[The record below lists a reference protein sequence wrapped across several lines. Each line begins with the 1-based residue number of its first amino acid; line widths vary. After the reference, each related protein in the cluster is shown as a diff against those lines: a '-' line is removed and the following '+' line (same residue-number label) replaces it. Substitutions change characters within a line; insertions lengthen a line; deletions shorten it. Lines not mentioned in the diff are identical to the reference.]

1 MFQWSKQIGVICSRE
16 SCCVLRVSIDNHR
29 LVYCEV
35 FCIWRYVNR
44 RSASGIQ
51 SEITTFRK
59 SSLFFFFFALL
70 FIFGGQKIF
79 VVSCVVGFYRSQSQH
94 TATQASQALAKVQ
107 HVWLCC
113 QLAGFCCECCDR
125 LWSLVSIHR
134 EASRAVVRLA
144 KTCMVLGCSK

>member
-1 MFQWSKQIGVICSRE
+1 MFQWSQQIGVVCSRKR
-16 SCCVLRVSIDNHR
+16 CCALPVSIGNHR
-29 LVYCEV
+29 V
-35 FCIWRYVNR
+35 FGLLRGLWYLEPCKS

-134 EASRAVVRLA
+134 EASVRCCA
-144 KTCMVLGCSK
+144 SC